1 MLLRNGVLTVG
12 NSTQIEFKVKIG
24 NSLGIH
30 ARPASMIVQLASQFV
45 SDIAIEKDG
54 EEVNGKSLMGVLML
68 SAGKGSE
75 LKIIIE
81 GHDAEDARDAFVDLV
96 INRKFDE
103 D

>member
-1 MLLRNGVLTVG
+1 MG
-12 NSTQIEFKVKIG
+12 NSKQIEFDIKIE

-45 SDIAIEKDG
+45 SDIAIVKDG

-68 SAGKGSE
+68 SAGQGAE
-75 LKIIIE
+75 LRIIIE
-81 GHDAEDARDAFVDLV
+81 GYDAEEARDAFVDLV
-96 INRKFDE
+96 EKRKFDE

>member
-1 MLLRNGVLTVG
+1 MSNVQ
-12 NSTQIEFKVKIG
+12 QIEFVVRIE

-54 EEVNGKSLMGVLML
+54 EEINGKSLMGVLML
-68 SAGKGSE
+68 SAGQGTE
-75 LKIIIE
+75 LKILIE
-81 GHDAEDARDAFVDLV
+81 GHDAEEAKDAFFDLV
-96 INRKFDE
+96 VNRKFDE

>member
-1 MLLRNGVLTVG
+1 MD
-12 NSTQIEFKVKIG
+12 NSTQIEFVVKIE

-45 SDIAIEKDG
+45 SEIAIEKDG

-68 SAGKGSE
+68 SAGQGTD
-75 LKIIIE
+75 LKILID
-81 GHDAEDARDAFVDLV
+81 GHDAEEAREAFVDLV
-96 INRKFDE
+96 VKRKFDE